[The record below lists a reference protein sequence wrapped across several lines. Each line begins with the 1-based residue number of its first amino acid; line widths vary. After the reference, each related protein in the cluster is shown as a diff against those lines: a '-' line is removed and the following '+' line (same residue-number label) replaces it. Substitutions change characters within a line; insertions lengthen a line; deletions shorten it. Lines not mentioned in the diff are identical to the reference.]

1 MSLCELVKKKVILKR
16 VLLLITLN
24 RICCVCA
31 ATVIFYIIICKKW
44 PSEWEPVCDKSNE
57 PELSWC
63 EQFRRTLKSLS
74 WRFWILV
81 LSDVCVQGVL
91 WPFVAFSPE
100 FFYHHYNLS
109 PEIAGVYATIL
120 AGMAIPF
127 GIIIG
132 YIGRKCPKPI
142 IGMFSGFLQIFCF
155 FILAWCTNIPPII
168 GTLGLGFVLGSI
180 GTFAYAPV
188 SLIIPNENLGM
199 ALGILKSCES
209 ISWLIA
215 PAMYG
220 FIYEQTGTPAWSC
233 TLFGCMGFGAIF
245 LQAILLCF
253 PIKPSNSKNTP
264 LLAEI

>member
-1 MSLCELVKKKVILKR
+1 M
-16 VLLLITLN
+16 LLITLN

-215 PAMYG
+215 PALYG